1 MSPALADLPLRK
13 VVDALTRAG
22 FVHVHVRA
30 KGSHAVYQ
38 HPNGRVA
45 VVPQH
50 STVKRGTLASI
61 LRQAGLT
68 TAEFL
73 QRLR

>member
-1 MSPALADLPLRK
+1 MSPALSDLPLRK
-13 VVDALTRAG
+13 VVDALSRAG
-22 FVHVHVRA
+22 FAHVRT

-50 STVKRGTLASI
+50 PTVKRGTLASI

-68 TAEFL
+68 TAEFRQL
-73 QRLR
+73 LR

>member
-1 MSPALADLPLRK
+1 MSPALADVPLRK
-13 VVDALTRAG
+13 VVQALTNAG
-22 FVHVHVRA
+22 FTHVRA

-38 HPNGRVA
+38 HTNGRVV

-50 STVKRGTLASI
+50 ATIKRGTLASI

-68 TAEFL
+68 TAEFQQL
-73 QRLR
+73 LR

>member
-13 VVDALTRAG
+13 VVNALIKAG
-22 FVHVHVRA
+22 FAHVRT

-38 HPNGRVA
+38 HSNGRV
-45 VVPQH
+45 VIVPQH
-50 STVKRGTLASI
+50 PTIKRGTLASI

-68 TAEFL
+68 TAEFQQL
-73 QRLR
+73 LR

>member
-13 VVDALTRAG
+13 VVNALTKAG
-22 FVHVHVRA
+22 FVHVRT

-38 HPNGRVA
+38 HPNGRVV

-50 STVKRGTLASI
+50 ATVKRGTLASI

-68 TAEFL
+68 TVEFQQL
-73 QRLR
+73 LR

>member
-1 MSPALADLPLRK
+1 MSPALADVPLRK
-13 VVDALTRAG
+13 VVQALTNVG
-22 FVHVHVRA
+22 FAHVRT

-50 STVKRGTLASI
+50 ATIKRGTLASI

-68 TAEFL
+68 VAEFQQLL
-73 QRLR
+73 Q

>member
-13 VVDALTRAG
+13 VVSALGRAG
-22 FVHVHVRA
+22 FVHVRS

-38 HPNGRVA
+38 NSSGRV
-45 VVPQH
+45 VVIPQH
-50 STVKRGTLASI
+50 PTVKRGTLASI

-68 TAEFL
+68 VDEFQQL
-73 QRLR
+73 LR

>member
-13 VVDALTRAG
+13 VLAGLRKAG
-22 FVHVHVRA
+22 FDQVRI
-30 KGSHAVYQ
+30 KGSHAVYR
-38 HPNGRVA
+38 NSAGNVV

-50 STVKRGTLASI
+50 ATIKRGTLASI

-68 TAEFL
+68 PAEFQHL
-73 QRLR
+73 ID

>member
-13 VVDALTRAG
+13 VLHGLEKAG
-22 FVHVHVRA
+22 FEHVRT
-30 KGSHAVYQ
+30 KGSHAVYRN
-38 HPNGRVA
+38 PSGNVV

-50 STVKRGTLASI
+50 GTVKRGTLASI

-68 TAEFL
+68 PAEFL
-73 QRLR
+73 DLLR

>member
-1 MSPALADLPLRK
+1 MSSALADVPLRK
-13 VVDALTRAG
+13 VVQALTAAG
-22 FVHVHVRA
+22 FEHVRT

-38 HPNGRVA
+38 HQNGRVV

-50 STVKRGTLASI
+50 ATVKRGTLASV

-68 TAEFL
+68 AAEF
-73 QRLR
+73 QRLLR

>member
-1 MSPALADLPLRK
+1 MSPALSDLPLRK
-13 VVDALTRAG
+13 VVDALGRAG
-22 FVHVHVRA
+22 FAHVRT

-50 STVKRGTLASI
+50 PTVKRGTLVLHRVSSSGVEAK
-61 LRQAGLT
+61 RWG
-68 TAEFL
+68 
-73 QRLR
+73 R

>member
-13 VVDALTRAG
+13 VVHALTRAS
-22 FVHVHVRA
+22 FVHVRT

-38 HPNGRVA
+38 HPSGRVV

-50 STVKRGTLASI
+50 STIKRGTLASI
-61 LRQAGLT
+61 LRQADLT
-68 TAEFL
+68 VDEFQQL
-73 QRLR
+73 LR